1 MKLIEK
7 RVLQTIRLGGKPIQ
21 IYARLIVRL
30 GIKLIQKKT
39 PSKKLSA
46 EPL

>member
-1 MKLIEK
+1 MRLIEK
-7 RVLQTIRLGGKPIQ
+7 RVLHTLRLGEKPIQ
-21 IYARLIVRL
+21 IGARLIVRL
-30 GIKLIQKKT
+30 GIKLIQNKT